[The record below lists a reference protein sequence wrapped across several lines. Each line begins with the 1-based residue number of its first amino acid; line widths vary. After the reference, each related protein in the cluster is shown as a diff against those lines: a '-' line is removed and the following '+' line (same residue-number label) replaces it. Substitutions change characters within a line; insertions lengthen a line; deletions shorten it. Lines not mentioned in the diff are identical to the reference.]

1 MKIMSKD
8 TSKGGSNRDWGYASY
23 DVDKFNDYKV
33 AIVTIKVGI
42 PIILE
47 EKVMARQIHQLE
59 KFKVMVDVI

>member
-33 AIVTIKVGI
+33 IKVGI